1 MLGCVGAFAIGVFS
15 IGGRKTTRRIYSTW
29 DCGFEGLDE
38 RMQYTASALSQP
50 IRVIFRTLYK
60 PYSDSEV
67 SYFSE
72 SNHYLKKNA
81 RVEVYTRDLFDD
93 LFYRPVTRATIAVLD
108 AVRKM
113 QTGKINAY
121 LMYIMIALI
130 ALLVYAGVS
139 R

>member
-1 MLGCVGAFAIGVFS
+1 
-15 IGGRKTTRRIYSTW
+15 
-29 DCGFEGLDE
+29 
-38 RMQYTASALSQP
+38 
-50 IRVIFRTLYK
+50 
-60 PYSDSEV
+60 
-67 SYFSE
+67 
-72 SNHYLKKNA
+72 
-81 RVEVYTRDLFDD
+81 VEVYTRDLFDD